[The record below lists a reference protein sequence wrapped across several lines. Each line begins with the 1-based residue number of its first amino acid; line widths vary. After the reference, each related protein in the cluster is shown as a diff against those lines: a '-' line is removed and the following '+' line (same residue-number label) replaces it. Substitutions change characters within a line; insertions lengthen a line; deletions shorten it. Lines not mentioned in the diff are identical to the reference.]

1 MGKFVAGGI
10 FAGLLGIDQAVK
22 QYIEENYDKE
32 REEKTK
38 IPGVLLRKFYN
49 KGLIFSSFE
58 KHSGLPLKV
67 SLIGTGAILLADVKV
82 FLCKG
87 RKLCKAGLTL
97 VTAGAISNTYDRI
110 IKGAVVDY
118 IGYDGKHKFLR
129 SLTANLADFYVV
141 IGIMLAQLGRGKR

>member
-1 MGKFVAGGI
+1 MGKFAAGGI

-22 QYIEENYDKE
+22 QYIEENYDEE

-67 SLIGTGAILLADVKV
+67 SLI
-82 FLCKG
+82 
-87 RKLCKAGLTL
+87 

-110 IKGAVVDY
+110 MKGAVVDY
-118 IGYDGKHKFLR
+118 IGYDGKHKLLR

>member
-1 MGKFVAGGI
+1 MGKFVACGI

-110 IKGAVVDY
+110 MKGAVVDY

>member
-1 MGKFVAGGI
+1 MGKLAAGGI

-22 QYIEENYDKE
+22 QYIEENYDEE
-32 REEKTK
+32 REEMTK

-58 KHSGLPLKV
+58 KYSGLPLKV
-67 SLIGTGAILLADVKV
+67 SLIGTGIILLADVKV
-82 FLCKG
+82 FLGKG

-97 VTAGAISNTYDRI
+97 ATAGAVSNTYDRI
-110 IKGAVVDY
+110 MKGAVVDY

-141 IGIMLAQLGRGKR
+141 IGIMLAQIGRGRR

>member
-1 MGKFVAGGI
+1 MGKFAAGGI
-10 FAGLLGIDQAVK
+10 FAGFLGIDQAVK
-22 QYIEENYDKE
+22 QYIEENYDEE

-67 SLIGTGAILLADVKV
+67 SLIGTGVIFLAV

-110 IKGAVVDY
+110 MKGAVVDY
-118 IGYDGKHKFLR
+118 IGYDGKHKSLR

-141 IGIMLAQLGRGKR
+141 IGIMLAQLGCGKR